1 MNKILVILI
10 ICWQTALAQKI
21 PNVIGKYSTLTKMKS
36 VEIELKKDSVF
47 VYKTFDCTAH
57 FLSIGKW
64 SIQKNQLILN
74 SFDENKIKKDSLFNN
89 EWIRVEIIN
98 NMTLVVKKCKLKVY
112 ENSKT
117 PIVLYNVNSRKAKK
131 WMKKDKR
138 V

>member
-1 MNKILVILI
+1 MNRILIILI
-10 ICWQTALAQKI
+10 ICWQTALAQKN
-21 PNVIGKYSTLTKMKS
+21 PNAIGKYSTLTRMKS
-36 VEIELKKDSVF
+36 VEIELRKDSVF
-47 VYKTFDCTAH
+47 VYKAFDCTAH

-64 SIQKNQLILN
+64 NIKNNQMILN
-74 SFDENKIKKDSLFNN
+74 SYDENTIKNDTLYNK
-89 EWIRVEIIN
+89 WVRVEIIN

-138 V
+138 L